1 MRDRVKKIIE
11 DTLESAIASGAIAN
25 KADVIMEIPKKV
37 EFGDYSTNLA
47 MLLSKKEG
55 KKPRDIAEV
64 LAREIEKNEVIK
76 KCDVAGPG
84 FINIYLDV
92 SYWHELLKEIVSD
105 SSNCGRSIVGN
116 GKKIQ
121 VEYVSANPTGPL
133 HIGHGRGAAVG
144 DSLARIMSAAGFDV
158 TREYYINDVGN
169 QMQTLGASLYLRYK
183 ELVGEKIKFPD
194 DHYKG
199 EYMVDVAKDFQ
210 KEVGD
215 KYKDVSL
222 DKCQDIFTEF
232 ASKSIMQGIKKDL
245 EEFSVGFDVYYSEKT
260 LHEKGLVEKTI
271 NKLKELGHIYE
282 DGGALWFRSTDFGDD
297 KDRVLKKTDGTLTYF
312 AADIAYHSEKIERG
326 FERII
331 DVWGADHHGYKPRMV
346 ALFRSLKEDDDK
358 LKIIFIQLV
367 SLLRDGEPV
376 AMSTRAGEFVTLKE
390 VVDEVGPD
398 ACRFFFLMRKSD
410 AQLDFDLELAKKQ
423 APENPVYYV
432 QYCHARVKSIIGHA
446 KEKSTLIPQLNA
458 EYPIEIFRKLIS
470 KQEVSLIKTVAA
482 FSEVIEKSAVEM
494 EPHRIAFYLQGL
506 AGEFHSF
513 YNASRVVTE
522 DKELT
527 EARLLLCQ
535 AVALVVKKGLKLVG
549 VKAPD
554 KM

>member
-1 MRDRVKKIIE
+1 
-11 DTLESAIASGAIAN
+11 
-25 KADVIMEIPKKV
+25 
-37 EFGDYSTNLA
+37 
-47 MLLSKKEG
+47 
-55 KKPRDIAEV
+55 
-64 LAREIEKNEVIK
+64 EIEKNEVIK